1 MKILK
6 ENFLVIH
13 KFLNLQSKIHW
24 SNNSKKK
31 KKGGCH
37 RPKYQPR
44 VHLSY
49 KNMK

>member
-6 ENFLVIH
+6 EKFLVIH

-31 KKGGCH
+31 KKVDVIDPNINLECTCH
-37 RPKYQPR
+37 IKT
-44 VHLSY
+44 
-49 KNMK
+49 